1 MDNTLDCVPV
11 RQPRNIMDNYP
22 EAQNIVQGQSERGSF
37 TLPKTEKPIEPSTSK
52 VPEKQN
58 PFFMSQVPDKP
69 KYVQM
74 TLHSVS
80 PKNNIPVAPAP
91 IREPVPTRETN
102 LLIKNLHASLRLV
115 SEDTEGSVE
124 NSISISRIADYLGKF
139 YLEYLI

>member
-11 RQPRNIMDNYP
+11 RQPRNIMDNFP
-22 EAQNIVQGQSERGSF
+22 DIQSNVQAQTGRGTF
-37 TLPKTEKPIEPSTSK
+37 TMPKVENANEPSTK
-52 VPEKQN
+52 VPENQN

-74 TLHSVS
+74 TLNSVS
-80 PKNNIPVAPAP
+80 PQKNIHVVPPPA
-91 IREPVPTRETN
+91 REPLPTRETN

-124 NSISISRIADYLGKF
+124 NSISISRIADYLGK
-139 YLEYLI
+139 